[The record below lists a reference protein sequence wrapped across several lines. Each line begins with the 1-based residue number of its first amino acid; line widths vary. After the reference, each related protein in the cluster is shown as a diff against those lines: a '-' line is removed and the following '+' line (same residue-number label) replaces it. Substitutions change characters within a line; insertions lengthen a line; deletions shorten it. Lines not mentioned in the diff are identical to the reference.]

1 MAQNVTIAG
10 AQYSDVPAID
20 LPKTGGGTARFYDPQ
35 GNKALT
41 PTLAAQTNV
50 DVKTFATASVAAI
63 TKELLAS
70 LDSDFVAG
78 NIKQGVD
85 LFGLVGTLESEGGI
99 LLPAG
104 AKISAG
110 SYTPSESGIDVKH
123 KIKVAQQMGT
133 YPYKNVLVFAIY
145 RSDGLFADGS
155 SDTRYIR
162 SYFGASEKGGYG
174 CGFVQYRNNASSGES
189 NCAVGVETP
198 SSKNCGVPNTGNA
211 VRSNTIV
218 RYVGSDGELTVSS
231 YGIIC
236 LEPAKEYKWFAI
248 IEEGAEL

>member
-41 PTLAAQTNV
+41 PTLSAQTNV

-85 LFGLVGTLESEGGI
+85 LFGLVGTL
-99 LLPAG
+99 
-104 AKISAG
+104 SAATYPTWTGG
-110 SYTPSESGIDVKH
+110 SY
-123 KIKVAQQMGT
+123 
-133 YPYKNVLVFAIY
+133 
-145 RSDGLFADGS
+145 
-155 SDTRYIR
+155 
-162 SYFGASEKGGYG
+162 
-174 CGFVQYRNNASSGES
+174 
-189 NCAVGVETP
+189 
-198 SSKNCGVPNTGNA
+198 
-211 VRSNTIV
+211 
-218 RYVGSDGELTVSS
+218 
-231 YGIIC
+231 
-236 LEPAKEYKWFAI
+236 
-248 IEEGAEL
+248 